1 MGKAKE
7 YGIKRAVIYNES
19 KYANNPMYD
28 FNRQILVEDRT
39 VIRIDSDNVIETV
52 KKLLPQKIIQNPIFF
67 KESLYIS
74 K

>member
-1 MGKAKE
+1 
-7 YGIKRAVIYNES
+7 
-19 KYANNPMYD
+19 MYD